1 MAMNLTNLTYRQ
13 LKEMVPAT
21 PRGKMPKATKLH
33 ETPIL
38 FSEEIDGATIVVYE
52 NGYLTYTTK
61 TASDGCDGYDGR
73 NASDK
78 SDRGN
83 KSSDLVESH
92 TTVYSVHKCSKIVFM
107 TGFSDD
113 EYKEECGCYGEHSKI
128 EYRVVENPVTRNRQ
142 LTRIVTVDEKAY
154 QDNVWWLPVVVICDE
169 RLGYNDYARF
179 MNNLELKD
187 NDDLTDDGYEGDE
200 GRGSHNPEDWLDAIA
215 QSEEDERNH
224 SILVA
229 GMKNLTKIQYQ
240 TVKLYYK
247 EGLSEREIAKILNR
261 ASSTVHRNLNA
272 ALNSLRQNFIQ

>member
-107 TGFSDD
+107 TSFSDD
-113 EYKEECGCYGEHSKI
+113 EYKEECGWYGEHSKI

-179 MNNLELKD
+179 MNNLELRD
-187 NDDLTDDGYEGDE
+187 NDDLTDDGHEGHE
-200 GRGSHNPEDWLDAIA
+200 GHGNHNPEDWLDAIA

-224 SILVA
+224 NILVA
-229 GMKNLTKIQYQ
+229 GMKTLTKIQYK
-240 TVKLYYK
+240 TVELYYK
-247 EGLSEREIAKILNR
+247 ECLSEREIGILLGMKHQ
-261 ASSTVHRNLNA
+261 SVHDNLQA
-272 ALNSLRQNFIQ
+272 ALKKLRKKFF

>member
-61 TASDGCDGYDGR
+61 TASDGRDGYDGR

-224 SILVA
+224 NILVA
-229 GMKNLTKIQYQ
+229 GMKTLTKIQYK
-240 TVKLYYK
+240 TVELYYK
-247 EGLSEREIAKILNR
+247 EGLSEREIAKLLGTKQQ
-261 ASSTVHRNLNA
+261 SVHDNLQA
-272 ALNSLRQNFIQ
+272 ALKRLRKKFF

>member
-61 TASDGCDGYDGR
+61 TASDGRDGYDGR

-179 MNNLELKD
+179 MNNLELQD

>member
-61 TASDGCDGYDGR
+61 TASDECDERDRR
-73 NASDK
+73 NTSNKSDK
-78 SDRGN
+78 GN

-107 TGFSDD
+107 TSFSDD
-113 EYKEECGCYGEHSKI
+113 EYKEECGWYGEHSKI

-179 MNNLELKD
+179 MNNLELRD
-187 NDDLTDDGYEGDE
+187 NDDLTDDGHE
-200 GRGSHNPEDWLDAIA
+200 WAA
-215 QSEEDERNH
+215 T
-224 SILVA
+224 IL
-229 GMKNLTKIQYQ
+229 KT
-240 TVKLYYK
+240 
-247 EGLSEREIAKILNR
+247 GLMR
-261 ASSTVHRNLNA
+261 
-272 ALNSLRQNFIQ
+272 

>member
-107 TGFSDD
+107 TSFSDD
-113 EYKEECGCYGEHSKI
+113 EYKEECGWYGEHSKI

-224 SILVA
+224 NILVA
-229 GMKNLTKIQYQ
+229 GMKTLTKIQYK
-240 TVKLYYK
+240 TVELYYK
-247 EGLSEREIAKILNR
+247 ECLSEREIGILLGMKHQ
-261 ASSTVHRNLNA
+261 SVHDNLQA
-272 ALNSLRQNFIQ
+272 ALKKLRKKFF

>member
-1 MAMNLTNLTYRQ
+1 MGTINCKNNHGNLTYRQ

-21 PRGKMPKATKLH
+21 PKGRMPRATTLH

-52 NGYLTYTTK
+52 NGYLTYTDK
-61 TASDGCDGYDGR
+61 KASNERVDKVEGKGNDGS
-73 NASDK
+73 N
-78 SDRGN
+78 
-83 KSSDLVESH
+83 DLVEAH

-107 TGFSDD
+107 TSFSDD
-113 EYKEECGCYGEHSKI
+113 EYKEECGWYGEHSKI

-224 SILVA
+224 NILVA
-229 GMKNLTKIQYQ
+229 GMKTLTKIQYK
-240 TVKLYYK
+240 TVELYYK
-247 EGLSEREIAKILNR
+247 ECLSEREIGILLGMKHQ
-261 ASSTVHRNLNA
+261 SVHDNLQA
-272 ALNSLRQNFIQ
+272 ALKKLRKKFF

>member
-107 TGFSDD
+107 TSFSDD
-113 EYKEECGCYGEHSKI
+113 EYKEECGWYGEHSKI

-154 QDNVWWLPVVVICDE
+154 QDNIWWLPIVVICDE

-179 MNNLELKD
+179 MNNLELRD
-187 NDDLTDDGYEGDE
+187 NDDLSDNGLKGDE
-200 GRGSHNPEDWLDAIA
+200 GRGSHNPEDWLDVIA
-215 QSEEDERNH
+215 QSEEDDRNH
-224 SILVA
+224 NILVA
-229 GMKNLTKIQYQ
+229 GMKTLTKIQYK
-240 TVKLYYK
+240 TVELYYK
-247 EGLSEREIAKILNR
+247 EGLSEREIAKLLGMKHQ
-261 ASSTVHRNLNA
+261 SVHYNLQS
-272 ALNSLRQNFIQ
+272 ALKKLRKKFF